1 MWEENN
7 YAEFIDNII
16 DHKERLDSRDRNFH
30 DAGSMQYQNW
40 DKTRKGKYGDIDYLM
55 TLGYTRSQIKL
66 FYKSFVCTGT
76 TTLEH
81 KEIPLYLENLSVNSP
96 KLNAVANQGQELI
109 EDLCRNSR
117 QYQDYTVAEK
127 LDREVLLKAF
137 LTETDNRLAAYDE
150 DYRKANRIF
159 LNSAEEAF
167 SDRAMWDKREIGH
180 HLRNRDEYKTLV
192 RILSSMS
199 MYRIAGEELRKAGL
213 DTSPAK
219 EMNWNEDSGIAVMDY
234 NSHIVAAK
242 DEQSLE
248 WECSVPV
255 ESKFFAYCL
264 RYSDSLEALMQM
276 SKSAIPAQLYYIC

>member
-199 MYRIAGEELRKAGL
+199 MYQKANDEFLKAGL
-213 DTSPAK
+213 DTSLAK
-219 EMNWNEDSGIAVMDY
+219 EMTWNEDADIAVMDY
-234 NSHIVAAK
+234 NDRIIALK
-242 DEQSLE
+242 DGKWLE
-248 WECSVPV
+248 WECPIPI
-255 ESKFFAYCL
+255 ESRGFAECL
-264 RYSDSLEALMQM
+264 RCSDSLGSLMQM
-276 SKSAIPAQLYYIC
+276 SRLPIFSQLY